1 MSDSYLVPHL
11 TFSFLM
17 PLGVYNYLFNILYMC
32 FFSYPTLFIG
42 PFVRWWAL
50 KIFHKKLSY
59 TCMLTSMACQKL
71 LYSIC
76 FYVYCTMLLQL
87 KIFFNK
93 KKIKKNS
100 YLILSYGFH
109 LQYKLNRFTKQMV
122 HWVLYT
128 CICNK
133 NKSYTIRTTK
143 YAFQMIDCLITYQF

>member
-1 MSDSYLVPHL
+1 MSEVAIFDM
-11 TFSFLM
+11 FLC
-17 PLGVYNYLFNILYMC
+17 ILYKAIGYSWR
-32 FFSYPTLFIG
+32 FSLI
-42 PFVRWWAL
+42 
-50 KIFHKKLSY
+50 K
-59 TCMLTSMACQKL
+59 
-71 LYSIC
+71 
-76 FYVYCTMLLQL
+76 
-87 KIFFNK
+87 N
-93 KKIKKNS
+93 KIKKNS